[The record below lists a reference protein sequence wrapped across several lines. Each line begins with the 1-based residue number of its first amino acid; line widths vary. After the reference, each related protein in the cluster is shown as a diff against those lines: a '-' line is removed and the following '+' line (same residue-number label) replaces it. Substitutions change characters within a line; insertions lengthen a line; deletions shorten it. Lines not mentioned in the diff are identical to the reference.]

1 MSRVRINTYRLK
13 TTAEIMGESQ
23 EDSFNPQF
31 GNMSIDNN
39 DNEKGVTFY
48 TLNKSS

>member
-1 MSRVRINTYRLK
+1 LNFLTIN
-13 TTAEIMGESQ
+13 
-23 EDSFNPQF
+23 SFQF
-31 GNMSIDNN
+31 IDNN